1 MKLGIFRVVLQA
13 LENIKRVTNIDERF
27 ISNFKDLIPTPT
39 GGFDIKT
46 TAVKAL

>member
-1 MKLGIFRVVLQA
+1 MKLGNFGVVLHP
-13 LENIKRVTNIDERF
+13 LENIKRVTNIVERF
-27 ISNFKDLIPTPT
+27 ISFKDLIPTPT